1 MEDPEINPLII
12 EMVNRDVRD
21 PSVRGFIVDVLR
33 IELKHHNKRGKPQ
46 EYEKAMY
53 RRLREVSC

>member
-1 MEDPEINPLII
+1 MEDPEISPLIT

-33 IELKHHNKRGKPQ
+33 IERNYQYKRGKQQ
-46 EYEKAMY
+46 EYEKAMS
-53 RRLREVSC
+53 RRLKER